1 MPSAAPYEPI
11 TRLQGYLAPILAGGS
26 ACRVSRLGLLYDDFL
41 MVRWFHP
48 VNRGQGMPAAGR
60 YGGVA
65 AAGSSGLA
73 GGRGGRGAGCVRVRR
88 GVPGRPAG
96 AGAV

>member
-65 AAGSSGLA
+65 AANRTAADVRSAGHRPRLHLRPPSSDRDGSS
-73 GGRGGRGAGCVRVRR
+73 
-88 GVPGRPAG
+88 PGP
-96 AGAV
+96 